1 MSRQSRI
8 ESYSR
13 PASKEWWDGRSS
25 KKENL
30 DRFSERARENTT
42 GHKFRAKGG
51 EIDLPPTGNVD
62 LHSTHVR
69 PGDGNDARAKAKADL
84 NHDPVATLYAKGI
97 RRNA

>member
-1 MSRQSRI
+1 MSRQKRI
-8 ESYSR
+8 EEYSR
-13 PASKEWWDGRSS
+13 PASEVWWDGRSNE
-25 KKENL
+25 KAIERWQGRAKENSKL
-30 DRFSERARENTT
+30 AP
-42 GHKFRAKGG
+42 RAKGG
-51 EIDLPPTGNVD
+51 GSVELPTTGNVD